1 MPLKIF
7 IVTDDGV
14 VGLNQL
20 TGSQPFSL
28 NNQIGDC
35 LRPKYTVQITK
46 GKMKMNA
53 KYWYEKSFP
62 STELIAKASL
72 TQDKD

>member
-1 MPLKIF
+1 
-7 IVTDDGV
+7 
-14 VGLNQL
+14 
-20 TGSQPFSL
+20 
-28 NNQIGDC
+28 
-35 LRPKYTVQITK
+35 
-46 GKMKMNA
+46 MKMNA